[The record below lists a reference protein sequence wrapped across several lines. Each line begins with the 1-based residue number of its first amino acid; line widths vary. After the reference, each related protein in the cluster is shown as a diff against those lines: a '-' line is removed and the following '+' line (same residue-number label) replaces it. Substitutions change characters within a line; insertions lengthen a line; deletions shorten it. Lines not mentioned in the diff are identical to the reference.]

1 VSAISTHVLDIAA
14 GCPAAGLAVRL
25 EHVAPAGLQEVATA
39 TTDSGGR
46 ITSLGPERI
55 EPGTYRLVFDTAGY
69 HAQQTGRGASANSRS
84 ASSGTASSNSTGTG
98 EPAFLASVPFFPEV
112 TVTFTVADDREHYHV
127 PLLMS
132 PFGYSTYRGS

>member
-14 GCPAAGLAVRL
+14 GCPAAGLGVRL
-25 EHVAPAGLQEVATA
+25 EHVATAGPEEIARA

-55 EPGTYRLVFDTAGY
+55 RPGTYRLVFDTGGY
-69 HAQQTGRGASANSRS
+69 QARQSLP
-84 ASSGTASSNSTGTG
+84 GTDDA
-98 EPAFLASVPFFPEV
+98 AFIPEVPFFPEV
-112 TVTFTVADDREHYHV
+112 IVTFTVADDREHYHV

-132 PFGYSTYRGS
+132 PFGYSIYRGS